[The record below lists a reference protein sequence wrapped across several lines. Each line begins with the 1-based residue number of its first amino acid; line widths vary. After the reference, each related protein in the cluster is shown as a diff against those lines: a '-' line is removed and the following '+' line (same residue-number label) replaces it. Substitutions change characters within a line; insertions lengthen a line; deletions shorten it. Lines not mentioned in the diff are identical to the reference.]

1 MVGVTST
8 MDAYSVS
15 LDTMDDKASKFSF
28 SSASSY
34 FASATYLT
42 EEGTIED
49 IHPCA
54 FVSKVQTH
62 EQDDPTYKDILRG
75 SEEEK
80 QLWDA
85 AMIQEVKSLVGL
97 GSFEVVSRPRESNV
111 LQSTWAFK
119 RKRYQMELLRNTMLD
134 SAKMGINRLKE

>member
-8 MDAYSVS
+8 MDADSVF
-15 LDTMDDKASKFSF
+15 LATMDDRASKFSF

-34 FASATYLT
+34 FASAFYLT

-62 EQDDPTYKDILRG
+62 EQDNPTYKYILEDQR
-75 SEEEK
+75 K
-80 QLWDA
+80 
-85 AMIQEVKSLVGL
+85 KSSCVM
-97 GSFEVVSRPRESNV
+97 RP
-111 LQSTWAFK
+111 WFK
-119 RKRYQMELLRNTMLD
+119 
-134 SAKMGINRLKE
+134 S